1 MLKYSLGHFLRVF
14 MFSKACRYPLLPASG
29 ALVNKGLG
37 TGGRSY
43 RPLVVA
49 QQHCSSSYEGHLFN
63 EAGPL
68 GFIDFNTEKT
78 CHLAHFTFELI
89 EEILKVHQINIRQ
102 VAIVPPRLNKPRC
115 DQKG

>member
-1 MLKYSLGHFLRVF
+1 
-14 MFSKACRYPLLPASG
+14 
-29 ALVNKGLG
+29 
-37 TGGRSY
+37 
-43 RPLVVA
+43 
-49 QQHCSSSYEGHLFN
+49 
-63 EAGPL
+63 L